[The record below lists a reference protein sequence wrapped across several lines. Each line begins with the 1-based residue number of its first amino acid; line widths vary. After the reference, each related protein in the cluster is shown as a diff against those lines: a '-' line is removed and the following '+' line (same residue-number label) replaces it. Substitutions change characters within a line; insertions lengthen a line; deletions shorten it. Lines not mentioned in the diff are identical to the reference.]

1 MEIEYC
7 MDVVKPCNLTRKRQA
22 VLETCT
28 DQRTNVGLIYFSF
41 ARVLTYFPFF
51 LCSFFADLGCKLL
64 LCEQRPFDLPK

>member
-28 DQRTNVGLIYFSF
+28 DHRTNVGLI
-41 ARVLTYFPFF
+41 
-51 LCSFFADLGCKLL
+51 
-64 LCEQRPFDLPK
+64 